1 MFRFT
6 DYGEEDAIRLCKEL
20 VRIESTDPGSYEGRI
35 SEYIYET
42 LRQELGA
49 DGVRLCRSE
58 VLTGR
63 RNLLAEL
70 PGSSALAGSGKEEP
84 ALVLICHMDTVVAGE
99 GWSEETG
106 GPFSAAERD
115 GRIYGRGSCDMK
127 SGLACA
133 LTAFCRE
140 AGERRLRQ
148 GEKAPE
154 KYRTLRFIASV
165 DEEDFMRGA
174 ERVIRDGWVSASDWV
189 MDLEPTDGRIQN
201 CHKGRVWFEA
211 EAEGVTAHASMPEQ
225 GTDAILAL
233 SYFICALREE
243 VAKLPEDE
251 RMGRTTITFGQITG
265 GYRPY
270 VVPDHAKVWIDLRTV
285 PPTDSRMLRELLGR
299 AERAATEK
307 VPGSKFRI
315 LLTGDR
321 QSIPPCPKSRLLQSL
336 RQAVREAT
344 GEEAVVSLF
353 PGYTDTAV
361 IAGTLGN
368 ENCLSYG
375 PGKLRLAHKPNEY
388 VDISD
393 IRRVMRVLRCLLRE
407 PLR

>member
-1 MFRFT
+1 M
-6 DYGEEDAIRLCKEL
+6 
-20 VRIESTDPGSYEGRI
+20 
-35 SEYIYET
+35 
-42 LRQELGA
+42 
-49 DGVRLCRSE
+49 
-58 VLTGR
+58 
-63 RNLLAEL
+63 
-70 PGSSALAGSGKEEP
+70 
-84 ALVLICHMDTVVAGE
+84 IC
-99 GWSEETG
+99 
-106 GPFSAAERD
+106 P
-115 GRIYGRGSCDMK
+115 
-127 SGLACA
+127 
-133 LTAFCRE
+133 
-140 AGERRLRQ
+140 
-148 GEKAPE
+148 
-154 KYRTLRFIASV
+154 
-165 DEEDFMRGA
+165 
-174 ERVIRDGWVSASDWV
+174 
-189 MDLEPTDGRIQN
+189 
-201 CHKGRVWFEA
+201 
-211 EAEGVTAHASMPEQ
+211 
-225 GTDAILAL
+225 
-233 SYFICALREE
+233 
-243 VAKLPEDE
+243 
-251 RMGRTTITFGQITG
+251 
-265 GYRPY
+265 
-270 VVPDHAKVWIDLRTV
+270 KVWIDLRTV